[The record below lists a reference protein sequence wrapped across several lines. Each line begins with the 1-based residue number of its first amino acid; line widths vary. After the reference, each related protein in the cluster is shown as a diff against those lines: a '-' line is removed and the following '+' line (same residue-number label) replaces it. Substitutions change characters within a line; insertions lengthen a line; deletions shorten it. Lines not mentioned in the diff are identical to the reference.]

1 MYIVFSNSIFAS
13 FINNDNRNI
22 TNKLEHLLFIYNKS
36 IKKIKLIYFL
46 KYKEKIALLK
56 SHYYKNK
63 NLILNRINNNAQYR
77 LYNGLK
83 IKQNNIDK
91 LSQKIL
97 KEEAEK
103 YPYFPKINQYDLI
116 YQNYYV
122 VNNSFSNMNNM
133 NNKTEKDNN
142 YNNVIQTE
150 VHDVNKKYNIFKNE
164 KLPKINNEK
173 NQNYFILKNNY
184 NDYIEKKYN
193 NNFANKNMYYNSII
207 KKKLALLDE
216 LKKEEENKMNNK
228 TLSKIVD
235 YKNKIPNNFKKKKT
249 KNMKNKK
256 NSNQNELLKKEI
268 NQNQNQISNSINYN
282 LISYYPS
289 PNIKKDYNIDNNNND
304 LIIQN
309 YSHQNSELLNDE
321 KSKNNTYYSNS
332 SKNNSFQNK
341 IYPYN
346 NNKIILSPNNNN
358 ISDLYSCNYIYN
370 SSKSDLPKNNI
381 IRDCT
386 LKNKVK
392 SNSFKFLPKNECSLI
407 LIGRKNKSNI
417 NTKRNDIYNKIS
429 IDYKKRKNKISNRSN
444 LNNRALNS
452 IGLIDNSLST
462 NFYDRQSINDNP
474 NHTLSINDNFNN
486 NHNSIIYNK
495 ANRNISYTFPSK
507 DNIGSN
513 SFNNEN
519 LNNKVYFKKISN
531 YKKIGKKNQRKI
543 YNRIMIEQKFDNGN
557 SNTINTDSSSKNRNI
572 KNNDNFK
579 EKIDNFNIINE
590 LFYKKEN
597 NLNNLNI
604 LEIASGEVDENVNNK
619 RIKHEKT
626 ASMSQRSEPVTIQS
640 MSDSKIL
647 EIANY
652 YLNEEETVDKIEIDD
667 ILLTKN
673 IKNNSKDK

>member
-1 MYIVFSNSIFAS
+1 M
-13 FINNDNRNI
+13 
-22 TNKLEHLLFIYNKS
+22 
-36 IKKIKLIYFL
+36 
-46 KYKEKIALLK
+46 
-56 SHYYKNK
+56 
-63 NLILNRINNNAQYR
+63 NRINNNAQYR

-91 LSQKIL
+91 LSQKML
-97 KEEAEK
+97 QEEAEK

-116 YQNYYV
+116 YKNYYV
-122 VNNSFSNMNNM
+122 VNNSNSNMND
-133 NNKTEKDNN
+133 KPEKNNN
-142 YNNVIQTE
+142 YNNNNQTE
-150 VHDVNKKYNIFKNE
+150 IHDANKKYNIFKNE
-164 KLPKINNEK
+164 KLPKINIEK
-173 NQNYFILKNNY
+173 NNNYSILKDNYNNY
-184 NDYIEKKYN
+184 NNNELNNKYTNTNIEKIKYTN
-193 NNFANKNMYYNSII
+193 NTKNRYYKSII

-216 LKKEEENKMNNK
+216 LEKEEKNMNNK
-228 TLSKIVD
+228 TLSKIGN
-235 YKNKIPNNFKKKKT
+235 YKNTIPNNFKKNKKI
-249 KNMKNKK
+249 KKVKNKK
-256 NSNQNELLKKEI
+256 NSNQNELNRKKHNE
-268 NQNQNQISNSINYN
+268 NQISNDTNYN

-289 PNIKKDYNIDNNNND
+289 PLIQKNFNNNDNNNK
-304 LIIQN
+304 LVIQN
-309 YSHQNSELLNDE
+309 FSHQNSELLNDE

-346 NNKIILSPNNNN
+346 NNKIILSPNNNSN
-358 ISDLYSCNYIYN
+358 ITGLCNYNFIYN

-381 IRDCT
+381 VRDCT
-386 LKNKVK
+386 IKNKAK
-392 SNSFKFLPKNECSLI
+392 SNSFKFLPKNECSLV
-407 LIGRKNKSNI
+407 LNGRKNKSNI
-417 NTKRNDIYNKIS
+417 NTKRNDIYSKIN

-462 NFYDRQSINDNP
+462 NFYDRQSINDNQ
-474 NHTLSINDNFNN
+474 NHTLSINDNYNN
-486 NHNSIIYNK
+486 NHNSILYNK

-507 DNIGSN
+507 DNITSN
-513 SFNNEN
+513 SFNNDN
-519 LNNKVYFKKISN
+519 LNKKIYFKKISN

-543 YNRIMIEQKFDNGN
+543 YNRIMIEKKYDNCN

-579 EKIDNFNIINE
+579 EKSDNFNIINE

-597 NLNNLNI
+597 DLNNLNI
-604 LEIASGEVDENVNNK
+604 LEIASGEVDENVNN
-619 RIKHEKT
+619 RRNKHEKT
-626 ASMSQRSEPVTIQS
+626 ASISQRSEPITIQS

-673 IKNNSKDK
+673 FKNNLREK